1 MEGPILK
8 HNLIKNKEEAQL
20 SQKYAQLCLSFKPCN
35 VAYGGVTLGCH
46 AGCMQPALRPSGPR
60 GKGVKQFT
68 LGIKRS
74 KVKITRGRGY
84 IGRPGGGIVLEF
96 F

>member
-1 MEGPILK
+1 
-8 HNLIKNKEEAQL
+8 
-20 SQKYAQLCLSFKPCN
+20 
-35 VAYGGVTLGCH
+35 
-46 AGCMQPALRPSGPR
+46 MQPALRPSGPR
-60 GKGVKQFT
+60 GKGVKQST

-96 F
+96 FESSSFSSSKLVLIVPDIYRQSLTFFYDLHYQCRVYDFLIFNEI